1 VLYVGRREIK
11 IVREAKPGDLDY
23 VTAEARS
30 AVVFV
35 ATGAER
41 VVRDADI
48 NGVPTGVF

>member
-11 IVREAKPGDLDY
+11 IVREAKPDDLDY
-23 VTAEARS
+23 LAAEARS

-35 ATGAER
+35 VTCAER

-48 NGVPTGVF
+48 NGVPTAVV